1 MRLMT
6 IVVVDFCLSPPK
18 ETGKTS
24 QIVHAVEPLAA
35 HAPRVDEVRFKSAG
49 VKAEPQGIR

>member
-1 MRLMT
+1 MT